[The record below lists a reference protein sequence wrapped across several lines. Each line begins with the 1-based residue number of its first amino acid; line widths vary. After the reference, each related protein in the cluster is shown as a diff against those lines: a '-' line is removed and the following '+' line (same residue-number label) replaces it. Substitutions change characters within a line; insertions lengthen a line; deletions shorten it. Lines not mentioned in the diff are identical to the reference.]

1 MAKNMTKQEKEI
13 YADLKNKNQSD
24 NNYIKNWLD
33 DIKRNGTDPE
43 LRVINPLS
51 GKKIYTNKAGI
62 YPIIIKWCFENL
74 QGYDFTGI
82 PNSKDI
88 LDNISRVASSGVAS
102 AVASNVAASGAAS
115 GITSTEDI
123 ILIVKK
129 WKDNPTI
136 DPYTNKN
143 IEISIKDNSRYVT
156 LYQHIID
163 KLIEK
168 ILKNKHASSNSDTLS
183 VKDCIYIKESMPN
196 IHAIVEIKDANN
208 NIMNTI
214 YYDHLFIKYFLVMTI
229 KVNGTNFNKYKYD
242 IKYKNEI
249 EPYLYLIIY
258 EAINKSFK
266 SISTKNNYDS
276 TEKLLLSHH
285 LKLSEYS
292 LSLGIFIEK
301 LCSDIKNILYMHE
314 SKITT
319 EKINAAIFNKEVLK
333 YMLSIVKL
341 SSTNTDIYNDINKH
355 YTTLFK
361 NKVNGRLILKNEINI
376 INANRNHYLNNIYNI
391 YTQIIEHIAKDSNI
405 CKTLKEVYDCILK
418 LYADNNMKNTVYKY
432 IKDPYNINKGVEP
445 AIPIRERLPID
456 LQRYK
461 MLSSMPN
468 AVKNES
474 MEKKLKEHNE
484 KWEHQFKEYEKKKD
498 IYDRIYEGKKSFK
511 NNKWNGEILQ
521 ISKKKHKNDD
531 DIKIPKVLFVKYS
544 NKLKAFTT
552 SGNHNNSN
560 HNVNYVND
568 SDPYTQENLEDLH
581 PNKRKYVTDIVYRD
595 KNNKEFH
602 FWFDTV
608 KIYNYVLKCIE
619 ECKKPM
625 NYFIN
630 NTELTNDNLDEICN
644 KIKHF
649 TNKKTYNSY
658 LEIRALLDN
667 CKYENRLTLNY
678 QQEFLPQRT
687 SNPIIGYL
695 KIYLNVDLGGILF
708 RVINNTLPHNLSFYD
723 NYPNQANIMN
733 SEVLV
738 LPLFIT
744 ADWFY
749 DIYNEAT
756 HVYPV
761 NILFE
766 LQQILPKG
774 DILGAKYFP
783 YRKNNADGQ
792 QWKTIIN
799 IPKFDLDISDNAEE
813 AFKKLKDYKEKI
825 ALL

>member
-1 MAKNMTKQEKEI
+1 MAKNITKQEKEI
-13 YADLKNKNQSD
+13 YVDLNKTDKNYLID
-24 NNYIKNWLD
+24 WLED
-33 DIKRNGTDPE
+33 MKKNGTDSE
-43 LRVINPLS
+43 SRVVNPLS
-51 GKKIYTNKAGI
+51 GSKIYTNKAGK

-74 QGYDFTGI
+74 KDYDFTGI

-88 LDNISRVASSGVAS
+88 LDNISRVASSDVAS
-102 AVASNVAASGAAS
+102 SRVASS
-115 GITSTEDI
+115 GIKSTEDI
-123 ILIVKK
+123 ILIVNK
-129 WKDNPTI
+129 WKENPTI

-143 IEISIKDNSRYVT
+143 LEISIKDNSRYVI
-156 LYQHIID
+156 LYEHIID
-163 KLIEK
+163 KLIEH
-168 ILKNKHASSNSDTLS
+168 ILKNKQASSNNDTLS

-208 NIMNTI
+208 NIINTI
-214 YYDHLFIKYFLVMTI
+214 YYDHLFIKYFIVMTI
-229 KVNGTNFNKYKYD
+229 KVNGATFNKYKYD

-258 EAINKSFK
+258 EAIDKSFK
-266 SISTKNNYDS
+266 SISSKNNYDS

-341 SSTNTDIYNDINKH
+341 SSTNTQIYNDINKH
-355 YTTLFK
+355 YTILFK
-361 NKVNGRLILKNEINI
+361 NKVNGRFILKNEINN
-376 INANRNHYLNNIYNI
+376 INTNRNHPLNNIYYI
-391 YTQIIEHIAKDSNI
+391 YTQIIEHIAEDSKI
-405 CKTLKEVYDCILK
+405 CKTLIEVYDCILK

-468 AVKNES
+468 AIKNES

-484 KWEHQFKEYEKKKD
+484 KWEQQFKEYKKKKD
-498 IYDRIYEGKKSFK
+498 IYDRIYEGKKSLK

-544 NKLKAFTT
+544 NKLKAFTS

-560 HNVNYVND
+560 HNVKYVND

-595 KNNKEFH
+595 ENNKEFH

-608 KIYNYVLKCIE
+608 NIYNYVLKCIE
-619 ECKKPM
+619 NCKKPM
-625 NYFIN
+625 NYFN

-667 CKYENRLTLNY
+667 CKYDNRLTLNY
-678 QQEFLPQRT
+678 EQVYLPQRT

-708 RVINNTLPHNLSFYD
+708 RVINNTLPHNLSYYD
-723 NYPNQANIMN
+723 NFPNQTKKMN
-733 SEVLV
+733 SEVLI

-744 ADWFY
+744 TEWFY
-749 DIYNEAT
+749 KIYNEET
-756 HVYPV
+756 YVYPV
-761 NILFE
+761 NILYE

-792 QWKTIIN
+792 QWKSIID
-799 IPKFDLDISDNAEE
+799 IPKFDINIEDNAEE
-813 AFKKLKDYKEKI
+813 AFEKLKKYKEEI
-825 ALL
+825 VMQ